1 MVSGPYKKKDIN
13 YQTGRPRIIKSPAI
27 FDRKARAYFQE
38 CHESG
43 KRPLLTGLIIALGLS
58 SKQSL
63 KEYELRPEFLDSVRR
78 AKLWIEMGYEA
89 SLLDNPQGATFA
101 LRNFGWSDK
110 QLIDIDHS
118 SSDGSM
124 QPNGDKTTV
133 VVGSD
138 AIQDIIDKL

>member
-1 MVSGPYKKKDIN
+1 MVSGPYTKKGIH
-13 YQTGRPRIIKSPAI
+13 YETGRPRKIRTPGM
-27 FDRKARAYFQE
+27 FDRKAKDYFQE
-38 CHESG
+38 CHEHG
-43 KRPLLTGLIIALGLS
+43 KRPLLTGLILALGLS
-58 SKQSL
+58 SRQSL

-78 AKLWIEMGYEA
+78 AKLYIEMHYE
-89 SLLDNPQGATFA
+89 SNLLDNPQGASFA

-124 QPNGDKTTV
+124 QPSHDKTTV